1 MIDHSFQQFIQ
12 LTGTQKGTEFERA
25 HEAVDLAKIVV
36 AELPKAREKCA
47 SLQMDGTAVSVVELH
62 MMGKTS
68 FEQVKITY
76 IKDGQKQ
83 TKAYSVQ
90 EFYKL

>member
-1 MIDHSFQQFIQ
+1 MLDTTFSQFIQ

-25 HEAVDLAKIVV
+25 HEAVDLVQIVV

-47 SLQMDGTAVSVVELH
+47 SLQVDGSAVSVVELY
-62 MMGKTS
+62 MAGKTS

-76 IKDGQKQ
+76 LKDGQKQ
-83 TKAYSVQ
+83 TRTYSIQ
-90 EFYKL
+90 EFYQL